1 MRPYLA
7 LQRALDQLGVFLRG
21 AVAVAQFAV
30 VAVAPAED
38 LALGGEGQRVAVR
51 ALGRRHLLD
60 GAVRLEGQLLERRLV
75 VGVAQAQAAVAPLA
89 ARPHRAV
96 RGDDKGAVLARFDL
110 QSRRGA
116 KTTLGA
122 VFTSCCPSWTTGELH
137 NSSNLKSCLDEQ
149 KAAHSAPGLQPR
161 A

>member
-75 VGVAQAQAAVAPLA
+75 VGVTQAQAAVAPLA

-122 VFTSCCPSWTTGELH
+122 VFTSCIRPP
-137 NSSNLKSCLDEQ
+137 
-149 KAAHSAPGLQPR
+149 AVPPGLQGDFTIHQI
-161 A
+161 